1 MTLTHPTGAEM
12 TPEEL
17 KLYDGRAG
25 RKAYV
30 VVSGKIYD
38 ITDSPL
44 WVAGD
49 HQGEHQAGC
58 DLTEELK
65 SAPHVRAVI
74 ERFSVVGELT
84 HPPEPAR
91 GGGSGKV
98 WIVGAVL
105 AALALIIMLTI

>member
-1 MTLTHPTGAEM
+1 M

-17 KLYDGRAG
+17 KHYDGRAG

-30 VVSGKIYD
+30 AVSGKIYD
-38 ITDSPL
+38 VTDSPL
-44 WVAGD
+44 WVDGD

-65 SAPHVRAVI
+65 SAPHVRAVV
-74 ERFSVVGELT
+74 ERFSVVGELSRT
-84 HPPEPAR
+84 PEPAR
-91 GGGSGKV
+91 GGPSGKV